1 MLSPQPLPLLGMG
14 SGYGSSARRIRGGT
28 RIVRTPERARGEEA
42 GMESEIDSGVRRRAA
57 RRDRDAA
64 GGPVID

>member
-1 MLSPQPLPLLGMG
+1 MLSPQPLPLLGTARLLDG
-14 SGYGSSARRIRGGT
+14 SEAGPELSARRRERG
-28 RIVRTPERARGEEA
+28 GEEA
-42 GMESEIDSGVRRRAA
+42 GMGSEIDSGVRRRAA